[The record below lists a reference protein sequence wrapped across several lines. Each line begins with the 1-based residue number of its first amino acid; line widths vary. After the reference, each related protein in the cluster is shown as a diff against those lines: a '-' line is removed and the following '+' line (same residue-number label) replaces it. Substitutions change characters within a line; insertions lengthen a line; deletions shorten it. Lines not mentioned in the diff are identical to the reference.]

1 MAAAGLAGAGGAA
14 RPLMRLVTMRG
25 EPILRQLHLEE
36 RLLRRTADN
45 WCVINDGTAP
55 PTIVMGVSGRVSE
68 LVEIQPVLR
77 DRVPVVRRFSGG
89 GTVIVD
95 QGTVFVT
102 LICNKAAVTGL
113 QPFPR
118 DIMSWTG
125 KLYGKVFDGYGEFH
139 LRENGMPQLNT
150 VIDIR
155 YKYYAFNHHKF
166 GGNAQSI
173 TKNRWVHHTSF
184 LWDYD
189 VKNMEYLKIPKRAPE
204 YRLARNHTDFL
215 CRMKDFMP
223 SRSVFTDGIVTAL
236 REHFSVQ
243 PTDLETVLSDAE
255 EFVPSTKLL
264 SEQDLEEIVFVK
276 GKPTE
281 NSGVRSAVLL

>member
-1 MAAAGLAGAGGAA
+1 MAAAGASGAA
-14 RPLMRLVTMRG
+14 RPLMRLITMRG

-45 WCVINDGTAP
+45 WCVINHGTAP
-55 PTIVMGVSGRVSE
+55 PTIVMGLSGRVSE

-77 DRVPVVRRFSGG
+77 DQVPVLRRFSGG

-95 QGTVFVT
+95 QRTVFVT
-102 LICNKAAVTGL
+102 FICNRTAVPGL

-125 KLYGKVFDGYGEFH
+125 KLYGKVFDGYGEFR
-139 LRENGMPQLNT
+139 LCEN
-150 VIDIR
+150 D
-155 YKYYAFNHHKF
+155 YAFGHRKF

-189 VKNMEYLKIPKRAPE
+189 AKNMEYLKIPKRAPE

-215 CRMKDFMP
+215 CRMKEYMP
-223 SRSVFTDGIVTAL
+223 SQSVFTDGIVMAL

-243 PTDLETVLSDAE
+243 PTDLETVLSNDDA
-255 EFVPSTKLL
+255 FVPTTKLF
-264 SEQDLEEIVFVK
+264 SEQDLEEIVLSK
-276 GKPTE
+276 ESLQNAQAQP
-281 NSGVRSAVLL
+281 